1 MWSGSVAGSPLPVGI
16 RPKSADLQVLL
27 PALPAGGDFN
37 SSSRAPER
45 NAAVR
50 THCGLQHV

>member
-37 SSSRAPER
+37 SSSRAPEQ